1 MNRRSIFDLAA
12 IAMIGSS
19 VASIARA
26 DEVVKFRFIT
36 HATSVQT
43 QDVDDVDGHILVLGH
58 FVGIASFPDG
68 SVGPAALTFTSD
80 YIKGVGT
87 FSTYFSVGFK
97 DGSALWW
104 KGSGQ
109 GKPGEG
115 TSTVFPEFPI
125 SVIRGT
131 GRFEGAT
138 GDVTQTAVR
147 VAPIAVG
154 VHLIA
159 DVVLN
164 VKK

>member
-1 MNRRSIFDLAA
+1 MLLVFFRGYQNRQRSPQKSAK
-12 IAMIGSS
+12 S
-19 VASIARA
+19 AR
-26 DEVVKFRFIT
+26 
-36 HATSVQT
+36 
-43 QDVDDVDGHILVLGH
+43 
-58 FVGIASFPDG
+58 
-68 SVGPAALTFTSD
+68 
-80 YIKGVGT
+80 
-87 FSTYFSVGFK
+87 
-97 DGSALWW
+97 
-104 KGSGQ
+104 
-109 GKPGEG
+109 EG

-138 GDVTQTAVR
+138 GDGTQTAVR